1 MSREHTSS
9 HYERRLRLL
18 KDKLLLMGY
27 QAEQMIADSM
37 RSLQERR
44 LGLAEEVISRDD
56 TLDQLE
62 IEIDTLC
69 YEVLALEQPVASDLR
84 FVATALKI
92 VRDIERIGDIAVNIT
107 RRTVELLLEPRLK
120 RLIALPLMAEASQ
133 KILKDSLDAF
143 IGSDAQL
150 AERVIQSD
158 RNIDEMYDE
167 IFRELL
173 AYMFEDPRS
182 VSRTL
187 KLIFIAKHLERVGD
201 HSSNIAEMVIFMV
214 KGKDIRHG
222 RMFKPKKRILF
233 VCTANSVRSQMAEAI
248 FKFMAGDRYDV
259 FSAGTN
265 PTELHPRTIEVMDEL
280 NIDVRGHKSK
290 SVDLFTKDRFN
301 FVITVCNRAK
311 QDCSIFTGSE
321 TIHWEIEDPADVAEE
336 GQLAAF
342 RRTRDEIVDRIR
354 QFLTPDSQN
363 LPTDSVSLRL
373 LKLRGSSRV

>member
-1 MSREHTSS
+1 MKSMNREHTST

-69 YEVLALEQPVASDLR
+69 YEILALEQPVASDLR

-107 RRTVELLLEPRLK
+107 RRTVELLQEPRLK
-120 RLIALPLMAEASQ
+120 RLIALPLMAEAAQ
-133 KILKDSLDAF
+133 RNLKESLDAF
-143 IGSDAQL
+143 ISSDSQL

-158 RNIDEMYDE
+158 RNIDEMYEE

-173 AYMFEDPRS
+173 AYMFEDPHS

-214 KGKDIRHG
+214 KGQDIRHG
-222 RMFKPKKRILF
+222 RMFMPHQHDPAAKNRVLF
-233 VCTANSVRSQMAEAI
+233 LCTGNSARSQMAEAI
-248 FKFMAGDRYDV
+248 LRHLGGDRYDV
-259 FSAGTN
+259 VSAGTD
-265 PTELHPRTIEVMDEL
+265 PKGLHPRTIQVMDEVG
-280 NIDVRGHKSK
+280 IDVRSQKSK
-290 SVDLFTKDRFN
+290 SVDLFLKERFD
-301 FVITVCNRAK
+301 FVITVCDRAK
-311 QDCSIFTGSE
+311 QNCPVFPGAE
-321 TIHWEIEDPADVAEE
+321 PIHWGFDDPAAATGNE
-336 GQLAAF
+336 LAAF
-342 RRTRDEIVDRIR
+342 RRVRDEILQRIR
-354 QFLTPDSQN
+354 LFLSADHQEAS
-363 LPTDSVSLRL
+363 
-373 LKLRGSSRV
+373 